1 MLILRVLFLIVSV
14 YSASIGPSKMSPE
27 SHTMQQKRRSGKV
40 SRSINQKFIDF
51 SAKQSTIG
59 KVRNRVKR
67 QFFFPGYYN
76 SYNSFGNYYYPSY
89 PGYFNSY
96 YYPSYSYFNPLGT
109 GSLWAAGGG
118 LLGNTLSFFIG
129 K

>member
-1 MLILRVLFLIVSV
+1 MHQRVPNF
-14 YSASIGPSKMSPE
+14 ASKRSKF
-27 SHTMQQKRRSGKV
+27 TNVRKR
-40 SRSINQKFIDF
+40 
-51 SAKQSTIG
+51 A
-59 KVRNRVKR
+59 KR

-76 SYNSFGNYYYPSY
+76 PYNSFGNYYYPSY
-89 PGYFNSY
+89 PGFYNSY